1 MFDMIERVST
11 LLAERHM
18 SFAELYRR
26 SGINPSTIRMA
37 AARGTQLS
45 ISTVELI
52 CSALDIPVWK
62 FFFVP
67 DEMGYWQEWLKM

>member
-52 CSALDIPVWK
+52 CKALEIPVWK
-62 FFFVP
+62 FFFVT
-67 DEMGYWQEWLKM
+67 DDLDHMQGFIQ